1 MPDADIQEA
10 WTRWLDEP
18 GPRFIGVNAAFSAAQ
33 LIDRFRHS

>member
-1 MPDADIQEA
+1 MPDADIQDA

-18 GPRFIGVNAAFSAAQ
+18 GPRFIRAAFSAAE